1 MRGMRFKKFSVLGFT
16 ALYLFLGSVKPVRA
30 DLFGGD
36 VVVLTQILVQAI
48 MQVAKLKEI
57 IGTATDQLDLMRD
70 INRGINDS
78 LYLIRTIDPNIDPG
92 IYKEWNTL
100 KEALHELESI
110 YGVAVFSP
118 DAPIQKDLDRGI
130 AEAVTFN
137 NSYYRYTKTL
147 DEIGEEIKTASH
159 LVSPGGAQKL
169 TAQSMGLMIQVLNQ
183 NLRAQATSLKLHA
196 QELAVQNRKEKADT
210 KHFLEMS
217 RSLKKALQSEIRFE
231 LPEYR

>member
-1 MRGMRFKKFSVLGFT
+1 MKKRSLSLILVC
-16 ALYLFLGSVKPVRA
+16 FLICESPKEARA

-57 IGTATDQLDLMRD
+57 MGTASDHLDLIRD
-70 INRGINDS
+70 INQGINDS

-92 IYKEWNTL
+92 IYKEWTTL
-100 KEALHELESI
+100 KEALQELENI
-110 YGVAVFSP
+110 YGVPVFSP
-118 DAPIQKDLDRGI
+118 EAGIQKDLDRGI

-147 DEIGEEIKTASH
+147 DEIGEEIKSASH

-169 TAQSMGLMIQVLNQ
+169 TAQSLGLLIQVLNQ

-196 QELAVQNRKEKADT
+196 QELAVENRKEKENT
-210 KHFLEMS
+210 KHFLEVS